1 MVGGE
6 LPELP
11 LNVAQVSFMT
21 RTECSLPSRSHRRRP
36 GRHDNSPF
44 PRFFFFSDR
53 HFLRFL
59 CCFETLFVR
68 YSFTVP
74 HSVHTTLSF
83 SKTQQKGIRDFA
95 WMTCPRFCNCLF
107 HVSLTGLSHCY
118 HRTFASLHSEWHLI
132 SHNLSFP

>member
-44 PRFFFFSDR
+44 PRFFFLLRQTLSSLSLLLLK
-53 HFLRFL
+53 HFLYVIPL
-59 CCFETLFVR
+59 
-68 YSFTVP
+68 P
-74 HSVHTTLSF
+74 HSVRTTLSF

-132 SHNLSFP
+132 SHNLSLP